1 MSHGGV
7 RANCGKRKKKGIFF
21 GVNNKNEAAEVHP
34 GSKNRRLSKKSRG
47 RHKERKRDPQISVLD
62 TVLREA
68 VIKQE
73 IDTLTTP
80 TPAVHVQEPAETAS
94 QHTEADLL
102 REELA
107 PKINSENR
115 RLLSVLLY
123 VQFDLEMTKQRK
135 SHRMGKEGD
144 RYVAS
149 YGTRPTW
156 GGA

>member
-1 MSHGGV
+1 M
-7 RANCGKRKKKGIFF
+7 
-21 GVNNKNEAAEVHP
+21 HP
-34 GSKNRRLSKKSRG
+34 GSKNRRLSKKSWG

-73 IDTLTTP
+73 IDALTTP
-80 TPAVHVQEPAETAS
+80 TPAVHVQKPAETAS

-115 RLLSVLLY
+115 RLLSAFV
-123 VQFDLEMTKQRK
+123 VC
-135 SHRMGKEGD
+135 S
-144 RYVAS
+144 AS
-149 YGTRPTW
+149 GRRHHQSAGTAAGVPVF
-156 GGA
+156 